1 MRYSHCISISFVVDS
16 DNPTSPTVGEVREV
30 MTDLQQVWD
39 GFEDDEVADEVLAI
53 EIFDTEENG

>member
-30 MTDLQQVWD
+30 VDNMCQNWD
-39 GFEDDEVADEVLAI
+39 RFDDDTIADEVLAI